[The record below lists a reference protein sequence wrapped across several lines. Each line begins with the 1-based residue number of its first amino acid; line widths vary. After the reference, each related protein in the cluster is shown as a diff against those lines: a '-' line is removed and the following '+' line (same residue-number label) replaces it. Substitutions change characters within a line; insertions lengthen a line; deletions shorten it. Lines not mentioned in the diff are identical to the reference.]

1 MSKYAQSH
9 TTFQNMSTLYD
20 VASSGSVE
28 NLLDLLSNDTA
39 DVDERHEGDGWT
51 PLMVASEEGY
61 LRIVRVLL
69 KYGASVSAN
78 TDRGH
83 TALHASVYSKRLA
96 VTKALIKAGADI
108 EAKATCSTNSKKVS
122 GHTPLHLAAGGGFS
136 EGVKVL
142 IKAGAMIESCLE
154 NGATP
159 LYLAACCGHTE
170 AVKILVQAGADPTK
184 TVYKHFP
191 LDVAAQEGHLPVVRE
206 LVQKFGINGCTS
218 GGGMDALE
226 AAAFEGH
233 ADIVAFLCDFGVV
246 DNEGLAFCSAVE
258 GKSRACIDLLLE
270 RRGGNEGMD
279 ATAYLNIAEGNDSP
293 LLCTFHIGGCAATRM
308 ARFLLDNGA
317 NTTQKVT
324 FHLNALGTV
333 KATPLVAAILTF
345 NHAENRT
352 GFDGLKGV
360 IRLLHQV
367 DAVHAMSWRWPSNTN
382 RTKGGKREEKSAAI
396 GRMLPL
402 MKMRAGRP
410 KVLLGAL
417 CRYSRKSE
425 VLGDMHVASL

>member
-1 MSKYAQSH
+1 
-9 TTFQNMSTLYD
+9 MSTVYD

-28 NLLDLLSNDTA
+28 LLLDLLSYDELG
-39 DVDERHEGDGWT
+39 VDERHEGDGWT

-83 TALHASVYSKRLA
+83 TALHVSVYNKRLA
-96 VTKALIKAGADI
+96 VTKALVKAGADL
-108 EAKATCSTNSKKVS
+108 EAKATCFTTNPENLR
-122 GHTPLHLAAGGGFS
+122 GHTPLHLAAGSGFT
-136 EGVKVL
+136 EGMKVL
-142 IKAGAMIESCLE
+142 IKAGAMIDSCLD

-159 LYLAACCGHTE
+159 LYLAACCGH
-170 AVKILVQAGADPTK
+170 ADALKILIEAGADPTK
-184 TVYKHFP
+184 TVDAHFP

-206 LVQKFGINGCTS
+206 LVQSFGINGCTS
-218 GGGMDALE
+218 GGGVEALE
-226 AAAFEGH
+226 TAAFEGH
-233 ADIVAFLCDFGVV
+233 ADTVSFLIDSGVV
-246 DNEGLAFCSAVE
+246 DDEGLAFCSAIE
-258 GKSRACIDLLLE
+258 GRSHACIDLLFQ

-279 ATAYLNIAEGNDSP
+279 AAAYLNIAKGYDSP
-293 LLCTFHIGGCAATRM
+293 LLCTFHTGGCAATRM

-317 NTTQKVT
+317 NTTEKVA
-324 FHLNALGTV
+324 FHLNALGRV
-333 KATPLVAAILTF
+333 KATPLVAAILTL
-345 NHAENRT
+345 NHAEVKK

-382 RTKGGKREEKSAAI
+382 YSKGKKRVEKSAAI

-402 MKMRAGRP
+402 LKMRAERP

-417 CRYSRKSE
+417 CRYSSKSE
-425 VLGDMHVASL
+425 VLGDMHALSS